1 MTLTSVIPALA
12 AAAALLAG
20 LVLATCDPTR
30 LRGAWVV
37 PASASLL
44 FAAFSAVAVALEGP
58 VGFWPVHTANLW
70 GNQVWID
77 LLVDGVRQPRLT
89 LFAGVNPQTGQPFQA
104 SAATM
109 PLSLQVALPRAQSL
123 PGAENAK
130 VVAAPAPATTTKE
143 TRDPRQVG
151 ANFLALPGQDTAQ
164 ITGAEGLLNF
174 RGRGDQADATR

>member
-77 LLVDGVRQPRLT
+77 LLIAALVGFASLAPTARTLRMRPLSWLLLT
-89 LFAGVNPQTGQPFQA
+89 LATG
-104 SAATM
+104 S
-109 PLSLQVALPRAQSL
+109 
-123 PGAENAK
+123 
-130 VVAAPAPATTTKE
+130 
-143 TRDPRQVG
+143 
-151 ANFLALPGQDTAQ
+151 
-164 ITGAEGLLNF
+164 IGLLAMAARVLF
-174 RGRGDQADATR
+174 LRERAAGSR

>member
-20 LVLATCDPTR
+20 LVLATFDPTR

-37 PASASLL
+37 PAAASLL

-77 LLVDGVRQPRLT
+77 LLIAALVGFAALAPTARTLRMRPLSWLLLT
-89 LFAGVNPQTGQPFQA
+89 LATG
-104 SAATM
+104 S
-109 PLSLQVALPRAQSL
+109 
-123 PGAENAK
+123 
-130 VVAAPAPATTTKE
+130 
-143 TRDPRQVG
+143 
-151 ANFLALPGQDTAQ
+151 
-164 ITGAEGLLNF
+164 IGLLAMAARVLF
-174 RGRGDQADATR
+174 LRERAAGSR

>member
-77 LLVDGVRQPRLT
+77 LLIAALVGFASLAPTARTLRMRPLPWLLLT
-89 LFAGVNPQTGQPFQA
+89 LATG
-104 SAATM
+104 S
-109 PLSLQVALPRAQSL
+109 
-123 PGAENAK
+123 
-130 VVAAPAPATTTKE
+130 
-143 TRDPRQVG
+143 
-151 ANFLALPGQDTAQ
+151 
-164 ITGAEGLLNF
+164 IGLLAMAARVLF
-174 RGRGDQADATR
+174 LRERAAGSR